1 MNKIFR
7 LFFLLAFAWGGLTTS
22 AQTLNQAK
30 KWYEEGD
37 YEKAK
42 PVFARFVKFYPNN
55 GNYNL
60 WYGICCLKTGD
71 AAGAI
76 PILIDNYKE
85 IIENIDAK
93 IERET
98 TRLALWEQREKA
110 KYSRLDTLLTQLN
123 QQMESNAAALSQ
135 VSGSSSS

>member
-1 MNKIFR
+1 MID
-7 LFFLLAFAWGGLTTS
+7 LLTDELRPVV
-22 AQTLNQAK
+22 
-30 KWYEEGD
+30 EGS
-37 YEKAK
+37 
-42 PVFARFVKFYPNN
+42 N
-55 GNYNL
+55 
-60 WYGICCLKTGD
+60 D